1 MRRQRSI
8 WTSGTLSLICLS
20 LILFS
25 LAGCGGAPGTFRAT
39 PTSLAAASA
48 TQVPV
53 SSPSPTATPVS
64 ASPVPA
70 MALLNDGMG
79 SKASAALIGNAAL
92 TGLSFVP
99 VTPCRIADTRNPVG
113 PFGGPF
119 LQGNAAARAF
129 AIPSSACGIPNTAQ
143 AYSLNMTVV
152 PQGPLGFLTAFPCGQ
167 LQPLASNLNSIDGRT
182 KAVAGIL
189 PAGTN
194 GAACFFASN
203 NTDLVLD
210 INGYFVPDTD
220 TTAMAFYPMTPCR
233 LVDTR
238 LATGALGGPSLSAG
252 QTRTFP
258 LLSSSCNIP
267 ATAWAYSLNYTAVP
281 QGPLGFLTTWPAG
294 QTQPL
299 VSTLNAVTG
308 AVTANAAIVPAGT
321 NGDISVFVTHPSD
334 LVIDVNG
341 YFAPPGAGGLSL
353 HNLTPCR
360 VLDTRN
366 PAGSLPFNGE
376 KDLNVAAA
384 ACGALASAQ
393 SYVVNA
399 TVVPPGPL
407 GFLTLWPQGTAQ
419 PLVSTLNAIDGAIT
433 SNMAIVPATS
443 GSISIF
449 GSQPTHLVMDI
460 SGYFIEPTIGPPP
473 TIVQMTPGSAVAG
486 SAAFT
491 MTVTGT
497 NFVPASVVQFNG
509 SERTTT
515 FVSSTQLQVPITA
528 ADVASVGMAHVAVV
542 NPQANGG
549 ISLASTFLV
558 GSEGGPGFA
567 VAIVNQQAQR
577 ILYDPLREVIYAAV
591 PIGATTNANTISVL
605 DLNTLAITASQPA
618 GANPNALAISDD
630 GQFLY
635 AGVTGSVKRFTLPA
649 LTPDISYLLGLDVF
663 GQPVSALDVQVAPGA
678 PHTTVVTTGSAP
690 SGIGPVRIFDD
701 TTARSVTPNVFTFCD
716 SLQWG
721 ATATTLLCSDTGDSG
736 ADMYVLAVDAN
747 GVSVKQD
754 NQGAG
759 GSNIHYD
766 RGTNLFYG
774 DNSNTVDSAAL
785 PVGRF
790 NTFGAMAPD
799 SGLNK
804 AFFMDFGQTITSY
817 DLRHFT
823 PITSISIP
831 GLTGFRG
838 NQLIRWG
845 QNGLAFTTSSGQI
858 VLVAGNFLDPISVQ
872 PTSPVV
878 VPTPAP
884 TPTPTAETPTISS
897 LSPSGAIAGG
907 PTFTITVNGTNFLN
921 NSVLQFNSTA
931 LATTFVSSTQL
942 QATVPAGEIT
952 FAGVSQVAVANPAA
966 AGGTS
971 VASSFLIG
979 TNQISGNTLAVFNQP
994 ANDIAFDPLRQV
1006 LYLTVP
1012 ATAPNGNSIAVFDL
1026 ATGTVIGSQFAG
1038 SNPNLLAISDD
1049 NQFLYASLD
1058 GAVGVQRFNL
1068 SGILP
1073 DVEFSVG
1080 GDSFIGPHVA
1090 LDVQPAPGQPH
1101 TVAVSTAAEGGITVF
1116 DDVTP
1121 RPTSFPTF
1129 VPQLGSL
1136 QWSPDATQLFAG
1148 GADLVELAVSP
1159 SGVTQNKTFSGVFG
1173 SGRRI
1178 HFDSAT
1184 AAIYSDGGR
1193 IADPVTGSLLGTLT
1207 PPTTQLGF
1215 SSPLMVPDSVLNTAF
1230 SLNGSTLNVFNLR
1243 QFTAAGSITVPFMA
1257 GTPQRLIRWGQNG
1270 LAWNNNAGQLVLLA
1284 GPLVSQLPNNPP
1296 TPVPLPTPAPTPT
1309 PTASTPQIALLSPSF
1324 AVAGGAAF
1332 TLNVNGVNFDPAAV
1346 VQLNGTV
1353 RTTTFISSTQLQA
1366 AIPASDI
1373 TSPAV
1378 ATVTVANPPANGGTS
1393 AGSTLFVGTSP
1404 GTSTTGVGF
1413 AVTVLNQPANDIIFD
1428 PASNVILFSS
1438 PSSDS
1443 IHGNTISALD
1453 LASGSIISSMFA
1465 GSEPNILALSS
1476 DNQFLYSG
1484 IDGAARVQR
1493 VSLPAMTKDLG
1504 FSLGIGFNGINTARE
1519 LQVAPALP
1527 HTVAVSEGSQFQ
1539 TGSTEIF
1546 DDAAAR
1552 PNTTFNIS
1560 SIQWGS
1566 DATTLFALQSFG
1578 GGNLITYTVDANG
1591 LTQAQNFTG
1600 VVGNG
1605 PEIHFDATTKAIYSD
1620 DGHIADT
1627 TTGLPLGNFN
1637 DTGSMVTDRTLNK
1650 AFFLRQPTAGSVT
1663 IDSYVLNR
1671 LTAAGSV
1678 NITGINGTPKRLI
1691 RWGQNGLAFNTTGG
1705 QLVLVGGN
1713 FLDSTSTAIP
1723 PSPTLP
1729 TPAPT
1734 PAPNAPV
1741 ITALN
1746 PASAIAGGAPFTLTI
1761 TGSGFD
1767 PAAQVEFNG
1776 SPRTTTFI
1784 SSTQLQAAITSGDI
1798 AAIGAN
1804 SVTVVNPVASGGASA
1819 AFTFFTGTAQVNGV
1833 SIAVLNKASRDIA
1846 YDPARQLIYATTT
1859 NTDPT
1864 GNSVAVL
1871 DLSTASFTGS
1881 QFAGSNPNLLALSDD
1896 SQFLYTGI
1904 DGASSVQRFTLA
1916 SFGSPDIRYSV
1927 PSIPFGGLSTAV
1939 DLEVAPGAP
1948 HTTAIVPGTPNSGPF
1963 GQSFSIFDDVTPRAA
1978 TGPGVTTLAWGIDAN
1993 SLFAQG
1999 FSNNLLTFSIPA
2011 GGPVQTNTFNGV
2023 LGSGRIHFNSTTQRV
2038 YSEGG
2043 QVANPF
2049 TGAPTGIFQVSGPM
2063 VPDATTNTAY
2073 FASQQNGP
2081 TIIKSFDLTHF
2092 TPVSSITVPG
2102 VSGSVERL
2110 LRWGNNGLAFNTT
2123 GGQIVLMAGNLPVA
2137 PPFPAATPIPT
2148 PAPTPAPTAQTPAI
2162 ASLNPGSASAGG
2174 PAFSITVNGTKFIAT
2189 STVRLNGSA
2198 RTTTFISPTQLVA
2211 AINASDI
2218 ASAGTSIITVDNG
2231 AANGGSSAGSTFFVG
2246 TTAGTTPAG
2255 ASFAIQ
2261 TLAQPAN
2268 DLLFDP
2274 VNQVFFISVPGTST
2288 AHGNTVTALDLSG
2301 KVISSQFAGSEPQV
2315 LALARDSSFIYVGNK
2330 SSANVQRVALPA
2342 LTSDVSYSVG
2352 SDPFFGPFFPLDIE
2366 VAPGAPHT
2374 VAVTPGG
2381 IGSPADRG
2389 GLAIFDDTT
2398 ERPTQAS
2405 GQINSFDT
2413 VQWGADASTLLA
2425 ANSSSSAF
2433 DFYTLAVTPAG
2444 VTLSHD
2450 FPSVFT
2456 SSTKRI
2462 HFEPSK
2468 NLVYADNG
2476 QIIDPATGIV
2486 TGRFITPAFFDTT
2499 LMVTDVAAN
2508 RAYFLTQS
2516 FFNLPAVTV
2525 QSFNLTTLA
2534 LIDSTTINNVSGN
2547 IGRLVRWGQNG
2558 LAFNTSGGQVF
2569 LLAGTFVH

>member
-1 MRRQRSI
+1 MRRQLSI

-20 LILFS
+20 LIVFS
-25 LAGCGGAPGTFRAT
+25 FIGCGGVVGGTAKPT
-39 PTSLAAASA
+39 STSLARTAATS
-48 TQVPV
+48 TPIP
-53 SSPSPTATPVS
+53 SPSATATPASIALTPAAVS
-64 ASPVPA
+64 
-70 MALLNDGMG
+70 LNDDMG
-79 SKASAALIGNAAL
+79 SRAFAPLIGDAAL

-99 VTPCRIADTRNPVG
+99 VTPCRIADTRNPSG
-113 PFGGPF
+113 AFGGPF
-119 LQGNAAARAF
+119 LKGNAAARAF

-152 PQGPLGFLTAFPCGQ
+152 PHGPLGFLTAFPCGQ
-167 LQPLASNLNSIDGRT
+167 AQPLASNLNSVDGRT
-182 KAVAGIL
+182 KAVASIL

-203 NTDLVLD
+203 DTDLVLD

-220 TTAMAFYPMTPCR
+220 ATAMSFYPMTPCR

-238 LATGALGGPSLSAG
+238 LAAAALGGPSLIAG
-252 QTRTFP
+252 QARTFP

-267 ATAWAYSLNYTAVP
+267 ATARAYSLNYTAVP

-321 NGDISVFVTHPSD
+321 NGDISVFVSHPSD

-341 YFAPPGAGGLSL
+341 YFAPPGTGGLSL

-366 PAGSLPFNGE
+366 PAGSQPFNGA
-376 KDLNVAAA
+376 KDLNVGAAS
-384 ACGALASAQ
+384 CGALASAQ

-407 GFLTLWPQGTAQ
+407 GFVTLWPQGSTQ
-419 PLVSTLNAIDGAIT
+419 PLASTLNAIDGAVT
-433 SNMAIVPATS
+433 SNMAIVPTGN

-449 GSQPTHLVMDI
+449 GSNPTHLVMDI
-460 SGYFIEPTIGPPP
+460 SGYFISKPTGPPP

-497 NFVPASVVQFNG
+497 NFVPGSAVQFNG
-509 SERTTT
+509 STRTTT
-515 FVSSTQLQVPITA
+515 FISSTQLQAPITS

-549 ISLASTFLV
+549 ISAVSTFLV
-558 GSEGGPGFA
+558 GSAGGPGFA
-567 VAIVNQQAQR
+567 VAVVNQQAQR
-577 ILYDPLREVIYAAV
+577 LLYDPSRQVIYASV
-591 PIGATTNANTISVL
+591 PSSATTNPNTITVL
-605 DLNTLAITASQPA
+605 DVNTLAITSSPS
-618 GANPNALAISDD
+618 GSNPNVLAISDD

-635 AGVTGSVKRFTLPA
+635 AGLNGFVERFTLPA
-649 LTPDISYLLGLDVF
+649 LTPDISYPLGSDFLGHPHV
-663 GQPVSALDVQVAPGA
+663 ALDVQVAPGA
-678 PHTTVVTTGSAP
+678 PHTTAVTIGSVSFSP
-690 SGIGPVRIFDD
+690 SLDGPLTIFDD
-701 TTARSVTPNVFTFCD
+701 ATPRPVVPASNQLCD

-721 ATATTLLCSDTGDSG
+721 ADATTLFCSSTQFTSDLYL
-736 ADMYVLAVDAN
+736 MAVDAN
-747 GVSVKQD
+747 GVSIKKDVQSA
-754 NQGAG
+754 NV
-759 GSNIHYD
+759 NRIHRD
-766 RGTNLFYG
+766 PGTNVLYG
-774 DNSNTVDSAAL
+774 DNGNSVDNSGL
-785 PVGRF
+785 PVGNF

-804 AFFMDFGQTITSY
+804 AFFLDFSNSIHSY
-817 DLRHFT
+817 NLRHFT
-823 PITSISIP
+823 PITTINIP
-831 GLTGFRG
+831 GINGFTG

-845 QNGLAFTTSSGQI
+845 QNGLAFTTSGGQI
-858 VLVAGNFLDPISVQ
+858 ILVAGNFLDPIAVPA
-872 PTSPVV
+872 PTPVV

-884 TPTPTAETPTISS
+884 TPTPTAQTPTIAS
-897 LSPSGAIAGG
+897 LSPGGAIAGG
-907 PTFTITVNGTNFLN
+907 PSFTITVNGTNFLS
-921 NSVLQFNSTA
+921 NSVVQFNSVA

-952 FAGVSQVAVANPAA
+952 FAGVAQVVVANPPAS
-966 AGGTS
+966 GGNS
-971 VASSFLIG
+971 ASSSFLIG
-979 TNQISGNTLAVFNQP
+979 TTQISGNTVAVFNQP
-994 ANDIAFDPLRQV
+994 AKDIVFDPLRQV

-1012 ATAPNGNSIAVFDL
+1012 ATAANGNSIDVFDL

-1038 SNPNLLAISDD
+1038 SNPDLLAISDD
-1049 NQFLYASLD
+1049 NQFLYSSLD
-1058 GAVGVQRFNL
+1058 GAAGVQRFNL

-1073 DVEFSVG
+1073 DLEFSVG
-1080 GDSFIGPHVA
+1080 GGSFLGEQVA

-1101 TVAVSTAAEGGITVF
+1101 TVAVSTTNGGGITLF
-1116 DDVTP
+1116 DDATP
-1121 RPTSFPTF
+1121 RPTSFANF
-1129 VPQLGSL
+1129 SNSLGSL

-1148 GADLVELAVSP
+1148 GSDLVELSVSP
-1159 SGVTQNKTFSGVFG
+1159 SGVTQNKTFSGLFG

-1193 IADPVTGSLLGTLT
+1193 IADPVTGSLVGTFTT
-1207 PPTTQLGF
+1207 PGQQGF
-1215 SSPLMVPDSVLNTAF
+1215 SLPLLVPDSALNAAF
-1230 SLNGSTLNVFNLR
+1230 SLNGATLNVFNLR
-1243 QFTAAGSITVPFMA
+1243 QFTAAGSITVPFLA
-1257 GTPQRLIRWGQNG
+1257 GTPQRLLRWGKNG
-1270 LAWNNNAGQLVLLA
+1270 LAWNTDAGQLVLLA
-1284 GPLVSQLPNNPP
+1284 GPLISQLPNNPP
-1296 TPVPLPTPAPTPT
+1296 TPVPLPTPAPTPA
-1309 PTASTPQIALLSPSF
+1309 PTGSTPQIALLSPSF

-1332 TLNVNGVNFDPAAV
+1332 TLTVNGVNFDPAAV
-1346 VQLNGTV
+1346 VQLNGTS

-1366 AIPASDI
+1366 AISASDI
-1373 TSPAV
+1373 TSPGV
-1378 ATVTVANPPANGGTS
+1378 STITVANPPANGGTS
-1393 AGSTLFVGTSP
+1393 AGLTLFVGTSP
-1404 GTSTTGVGF
+1404 GTSTTGAGF
-1413 AVTVLNQPANDIIFD
+1413 AVTVFNQPANDIIFD
-1428 PASNVILFSS
+1428 PVSNVILFSS
-1438 PSSDS
+1438 PGSDAV
-1443 IHGNTISALD
+1443 HGNTISALD
-1453 LASGSIISSMFA
+1453 LASENIISSLFA

-1484 IDGAARVQR
+1484 IDGAASVQR
-1493 VSLPAMTKDLG
+1493 VNLPAMTKDLA
-1504 FSLGIGFNGINTARE
+1504 FSLGIGFNGVNTARE

-1527 HTVAVSEGSQFQ
+1527 HTVAISEGSQFQ

-1552 PNTTFNIS
+1552 PNTTFNVS

-1566 DATTLFALQSFG
+1566 DATALFALQSFG

-1605 PEIHFDATTKAIYSD
+1605 PEIHFDATTKAMYSD

-1637 DTGSMVTDRTLNK
+1637 ASGSMVSDRTLNK

-1671 LTAAGSV
+1671 LTAAGSI

-1713 FLDSTSTAIP
+1713 FLDSTSPAIP

-1746 PASAIAGGAPFTLTI
+1746 PASAIAGGAPFTLTV
-1761 TGSGFD
+1761 TGSSFD
-1767 PAAQVEFNG
+1767 PAAQVQFNG
-1776 SPRTTTFI
+1776 SARTTTFV
-1784 SSTQLQAAITSGDI
+1784 SSTQVQAAITSGDI
-1798 AAIGAN
+1798 ALIGAN

-1833 SIAVLNKASRDIA
+1833 SIAVLNKPSKDIA
-1846 YDPARQLIYATTT
+1846 YDPARQLIYATTA
-1859 NTDPT
+1859 NSDPN

-1871 DLSTASFTGS
+1871 DLSTASFIGS
-1881 QFAGSNPNLLALSDD
+1881 QFAGSNPDLLALSDD
-1896 SQFLYTGI
+1896 SQFLYAGI
-1904 DGASSVQRFTLA
+1904 DGTSSVQRFTLA

-1927 PSIPFGGLSTAV
+1927 PQTPFGGLAAAV
-1939 DLEVAPGAP
+1939 DLQVAPGAP
-1948 HTTAIVPGTPNSGPF
+1948 HTTAVVPGTPNSGPF
-1963 GQSFSIFDDVTPRAA
+1963 GQSFSIFDDATPRAT
-1978 TGPGVTTLAWGIDAN
+1978 TGPAVSSLAWGPDDS
-1993 SLFAQG
+1993 SLFG
-1999 FSNNLLTFSIPA
+1999 DGSNNLLTFSVAP
-2011 GGPVQTNTFNGV
+2011 GGPVQTNSFAGV
-2023 LGSGRIHFNSTTQRV
+2023 LGFGKIHFNSTTQRV

-2043 QVANPF
+2043 QVVNPS
-2049 TGAPTGIFQVSGPM
+2049 TGAPSGIFQISGPM
-2063 VPDATTNTAY
+2063 VPDAATNTAY
-2073 FASQQNGP
+2073 FASQQTGA
-2081 TIIKSFDLTHF
+2081 TVIKSFDLTHF

-2102 VSGSVERL
+2102 VSGTVERL
-2110 LRWGNNGLAFNTT
+2110 LRWGNNGLAFNTS
-2123 GGQIVLMAGNLPVA
+2123 GGQIVLIGGNLPVA

-2174 PAFSITVNGTKFIAT
+2174 PALSITVNGTNFIAT

-2198 RTTTFISPTQLVA
+2198 RTTTFISPTQLIA
-2211 AINASDI
+2211 AISASDI

-2255 ASFAIQ
+2255 ASFAVE
-2261 TLAQPAN
+2261 TLSQAAN

-2274 VNQVFFISVPGTST
+2274 INQVFFVSVPSTS
-2288 AHGNTVTALDLSG
+2288 AVHGNTVTALDLSG
-2301 KVISSQFAGSEPQV
+2301 KAISSQFAGSEPQI
-2315 LALARDSSFIYVGNK
+2315 LALAGDSSFIYVGNK
-2330 SSANVQRVALPA
+2330 ASANVQRVALPA
-2342 LTSDVSYSVG
+2342 MTTDVSYSVG
-2352 SDPFFGPFFPLDIE
+2352 NDPFFGPFFPLDIE

-2374 VAVTPGG
+2374 AAVTIGG
-2381 IGSPADRG
+2381 NGFPPARG
-2389 GLAIFDDTT
+2389 GLAIFDDST
-2398 ERPTQAS
+2398 ERPTVAS
-2405 GQINSFDT
+2405 GINFFDT
-2413 VQWGADASTLLA
+2413 VQWGTDASTLLA
-2425 ANSSSSAF
+2425 ATNSTTSF
-2433 DFYTLAVTPAG
+2433 DFFTLAVNAAG
-2444 VTLSHD
+2444 VTLTHD
-2450 FPSVFT
+2450 FPGTFT
-2456 SSTKRI
+2456 SSTRRI

-2476 QIIDPATGIV
+2476 QIINPATGAV
-2486 TGRFITPAFFDTT
+2486 TGSFLTPTFFNGN
-2499 LMVTDVAAN
+2499 LMVTDAAAN

-2516 FFNLPAVTV
+2516 FGSATVTL

-2534 LIDSTTINNVSGN
+2534 LVDSTTINNVNGN

-2569 LLAGTFVH
+2569 LVAGTFVH